1 MEQLVK
7 QLIAVCTMMLL
18 SNGAVYAEADNQSD
32 WKFRLTPYAWFPG
45 FEGDVST
52 IPGTSSVPIKL
63 SPNEVLSDARLALAL
78 VFEAKKGRNGLLV
91 DASYSDLRS
100 NDTLHQFRDGTG
112 LADLELESITKTTL
126 FSATYLRELYRKEQT
141 VLDVFVGARYW
152 RIGSTLNFSGG
163 LGYLAAQDI
172 SNVESWV
179 DPLIGIKGR
188 TSFGQTRFFAAGGAA
203 IGGFGVGSD
212 LFYDVTANIGYQ
224 WNDAIGTTVG
234 YRLFDL
240 DYEEDDFLYDV
251 TQHGWIIGL
260 TWAF

>member
-1 MEQLVK
+1 MKQLVK
-7 QLIAVCTMMLL
+7 QLVAVCTMMLL
-18 SNGAVYAEADNQSD
+18 SNGVALAETENKSD
-32 WKFRLTPYAWFPG
+32 WEFRLTPYAWFPG
-45 FEGDVST
+45 FEGDVAT
-52 IPGTSSVPIKL
+52 IPGTPSAPIKL
-63 SPNEVLSDARLALAL
+63 SPNEVLSDAELAVTLL
-78 VFEAKKGRNGLLV
+78 FEAKKGRNGLFV

-126 FSATYLRELYRKEQT
+126 FTATYLRELYKKEQT

-152 RIGSTLNFSGG
+152 RIDSTLNFSGG

-188 TSFGQTRFFAAGGAA
+188 TLFGKTRFYAAGGAV

-212 LFYDVTANIGYQ
+212 LFYDLTANIGYQ

-234 YRLFDL
+234 YRLYDL
-240 DYEEDDFLYDV
+240 DYETDDFLYDV